1 MLEQMLSFTIARLS
15 NQTKLRIVTAIVLA
29 LLGATGCRRLA
40 PIHVWQPGNY
50 GIEPGAKIAIGPLTG
65 HPNAS
70 RAIETEMLA
79 QRPAARADLAIFTA
93 EQLNQRS
100 PVRLA
105 STAVLSS
112 DAIAIKAARSV
123 HADVLLQGQ
132 ILNAR
137 LSAEE
142 QSVAPEKIDYN
153 QLYFAKPDD
162 EDPAES
168 LLISWRLI
176 DVETAATIGTHVVN
190 IQTETVREMYPDL
203 AALEAAGSNE
213 IFVAAARE
221 TWKSL
226 APMVTK
232 DQVRLA
238 TSTLQPGSWSVRAGN
253 RAARRGDWPAAQMH
267 WTRATEWFPYNAAA
281 QHNLAVALAA
291 QERFPEAKS
300 QLSKAVGPFMFRL
313 PSETLFWL
321 DVTHQNYV
329 RAHNLPEPAGGWAIA
344 RPDPSL
350 EYESV
355 PPIGLED
362 LPWWTAIPGA
372 KPPGWTWKAWL
383 TQPIVL

>member
-1 MLEQMLSFTIARLS
+1 MLEQKLSHSAAWRTGRAELIAFI
-15 NQTKLRIVTAIVLA
+15 TIVLA

-40 PIHVWQPGNY
+40 PIHVWQPGSY
-50 GIEPGAKIAIGPLTG
+50 GIEPGAKLAIGPLSG
-65 HPNAS
+65 HPRAS
-70 RAIETEMLA
+70 RAIEAEMLA
-79 QRPAARADLAIFTA
+79 QRPAAKVDLAIFTA

-105 STAVLSS
+105 STAALSS
-112 DAIAIKAARSV
+112 DAVAIKAARSV
-123 HADVLLQGQ
+123 EADILLQGQ
-132 ILNAR
+132 IL
-137 LSAEE
+137 SASLNEEE
-142 QSVAPEKIDYN
+142 QDVAPKQIDYN
-153 QLYFAKPDD
+153 QLYFAPPVDD
-162 EDPAES
+162 DPAER

-176 DVETAATIGTHVVN
+176 DVKTAATIGTHVVN
-190 IQTETVREMYPDL
+190 IQTETAREQYPDL
-203 AALEAAGSNE
+203 AALEATGSNE

-253 RAARRGDWPAAQMH
+253 KAARRGDWRTAELH

-291 QERFPEAKS
+291 REKFPEAKS
-300 QLSKAVGPFMFRL
+300 QLSKAVGPFAFRL

-321 DVTHQNYV
+321 DITHQNYV
-329 RAHNLPEPAGGWAIA
+329 RAHNLSEPAGGWAIA
-344 RPDPSL
+344 RPDQTF
-350 EYESV
+350 EAETV
-355 PPIGLED
+355 APIELED